1 MRTLRI
7 AIVASV
13 VLLTVLATVAAQ
25 TTPQT
30 QAPATPSLLRV
41 FLDCN
46 ECDSEFMRQNVDF
59 VDYVRDRT
67 VADVHVLVTTQGTGG
82 GGTAW
87 TLKFIGLG
95 RFDKIDRTLT
105 FNSGQTATS
114 DERRKEF
121 ARVFKLGIATYAA
134 DSSTGAQLDVQWLKP
149 ATST

>member
-82 GGTAW
+82 GGQQW
-87 TLKFIGLG
+87 TIKVIGLG
-95 RFDKIDRTLT
+95 RFDGQDKTMT
-105 FNSGQTATS
+105 FTTPQPATS
-114 DERRKEF
+114 DERRREF
-121 ARVFKLGIATYAA
+121 ARNFKLAVLSYAS
-134 DSSTGAQLDVQWLKP
+134 DSS
-149 ATST
+149 